1 VEEHLIVGNLGDARG
16 IIGRSVA
23 DPKRFLQW
31 KKWVECTSIDDYY
44 GDRGCLWKEVTMVTV
59 RRGRMNEHE
68 LKRLTVDHDR
78 DGNSNW
84 STAAYNF
91 DQDVIDI
98 MKRCFSDRY
107 QPSPKASA
115 PSGPAYIESLEEL
128 AVSRSLGDRDF
139 KAALIHLVHPATTKN
154 RGMSCMLP
162 FPTISRY
169 FVGDL

>member
-1 VEEHLIVGNLGDARG
+1 MTRQGICDPVWKKGVYGESGSMFCHALVEEHLIVGNLGDARG

-78 DGNSNW
+78 DGNSNC
-84 STAAYNF
+84 
-91 DQDVIDI
+91 QLQ
-98 MKRCFSDRY
+98 R
-107 QPSPKASA
+107 
-115 PSGPAYIESLEEL
+115 
-128 AVSRSLGDRDF
+128 
-139 KAALIHLVHPATTKN
+139 TTLT
-154 RGMSCMLP
+154 RM
-162 FPTISRY
+162 
-169 FVGDL
+169 